1 MYYQLLVFRP
11 REVPHVLVMSRQ
23 CGSVIVTSAFG
34 QMLGDKKTI
43 ITAPVTQVTVSQYCS
58 QCQLVTTVRVVTSVK
73 QPSLTYAVTNNNY
86 ASSFILDRI
95 VEKVC

>member
-23 CGSVIVTSAFG
+23 CGSALG

-43 ITAPVTQVTVSQYCS
+43 ITAPVSQVTVSQYWS
-58 QCQLVTTVRVVTSVK
+58 HTDILVTDIVTTVRVVTSVTQPKLK
-73 QPSLTYAVTNNNY
+73 QSQT
-86 ASSFILDRI
+86 II
-95 VEKVC
+95 MH

>member
-23 CGSVIVTSAFG
+23 CGSVIVTSALG

-43 ITAPVTQVTVSQYCS
+43 ITAPVSQYWS
-58 QCQLVTTVRVVTSVK
+58 HTDILVTTVRVVTSVT
-73 QPSLTYAVTNNNY
+73 QPTLTQSQT
-86 ASSFILDRI
+86 II
-95 VEKVC
+95 MH

>member
-23 CGSVIVTSAFG
+23 CGSVIVTSALG

-43 ITAPVTQVTVSQYCS
+43 ITAPVSQVTVSLTDI
-58 QCQLVTTVRVVTSVK
+58 LVTTVRVVTSVK

-86 ASSFILDRI
+86 ASSSI
-95 VEKVC
+95 ES

>member
-23 CGSVIVTSAFG
+23 CGSALG

-43 ITAPVTQVTVSQYCS
+43 ITAPVSQYWS
-58 QCQLVTTVRVVTSVK
+58 HTDILVTTVRVVTSVT
-73 QPSLTYAVTNNNY
+73 QPTLTQSQT
-86 ASSFILDRI
+86 II
-95 VEKVC
+95 MH

>member
-23 CGSVIVTSAFG
+23 CGSVMVTSALG

-43 ITAPVTQVTVSQYCS
+43 ITAPVSQVTVSQYWS
-58 QCQLVTTVRVVTSVK
+58 HTDILVTDIVTTVRVVTSVT
-73 QPSLTYAVTNNNY
+73 QPKL
-86 ASSFILDRI
+86 
-95 VEKVC
+95 